1 MRTRTKIIV
10 VALALVITVAVGVRL
25 AQRPLGQALYERLA
39 AGRVGR
45 DATAALP
52 DGLHVALCGTGSPL
66 PSRDRAGACNV
77 LIAGKHIFVVDS
89 GEGGARNIALMG
101 LPITRI
107 EAVFIT
113 HFHSDHIDGL
123 GQMMLLRW
131 TGSDNTAPLP
141 VYGTAEVTAVIGGF
155 NAAFATDNG
164 YRTAHHGVVVANPA
178 SAGATPHPFALPAAG
193 PKAGG
198 GDTTV
203 VYDADGVRV
212 TAIRVNHAPIAD
224 AVGYRFDYKGRSIVL
239 SGDTAA
245 APTLDATARGAD
257 LMVHEALQ
265 PAMVKAITTGLD
277 AHGASKTAQITRDII
292 NAHSTPEIAADSARA
307 AGVRQLVLSHLVPVL
322 PSRFFYPAFLGDA
335 KAHFSGPITVGE
347 DGMLFS
353 LPARTRE
360 IRHSR
365 LF

>member
-1 MRTRTKIIV
+1 MRKRTRIVLIAAGLAII
-10 VALALVITVAVGVRL
+10 AGLALRL
-25 AQRPLGQALYERLA
+25 AQRPLGEALYERA
-39 AGRVGR
+39 ATARVGR
-45 DATAALP
+45 DVTAGLP
-52 DGLHVALCGTGSPL
+52 DGLHVGLCGTGSPL
-66 PSRDRAGACNV
+66 PSRDRAGACTAV
-77 LIAGKHIFVVDS
+77 IAGKHLFVVDA
-89 GEGGARNIALMG
+89 GEGGARNISLMG

-107 EAVFIT
+107 EALFIT

-141 VYGTAEVTAVIGGF
+141 VYGTAEVTAVLAGF
-155 NAAFATDNG
+155 KAAYATDNG
-164 YRTAHHGVVVANPA
+164 YRTAHHGPVVANPA
-178 SAGATPHPFALPAAG
+178 SAGAIPHPFDLPATG
-193 PKAGG
+193 K
-198 GDTTV
+198 GDTVV

-224 AVGYRFDYKGRSIVL
+224 AVGYRFDYNGRSVVL

-245 APTLDATARGAD
+245 APSFDAAARGAD

-265 PAMVKAITTGLD
+265 PALVKFITRGLD
-277 AHGASKTAQITRDII
+277 ARGATKTAQITRDII
-292 NAHSTPEIAADSARA
+292 GAHSTPEVAADSARA
-307 AGVRQLVLSHLVPVL
+307 AGVQQLVLSHLVPVL

-335 KAHFSGPITVGE
+335 KAHFAGPIIVGE

-353 LPARTRE
+353 LPAGTTE
-360 IRHSR
+360 IHHSR

>member
-10 VALALVITVAVGVRL
+10 LVMGLFIIVAAGVRL

-66 PSRDRAGACNV
+66 PNRDRAGACNV
-77 LIAGKHIFVVDS
+77 VVAGKHVFVVDS
-89 GEGGARNIALMG
+89 GEGSARNISLMG
-101 LPITRI
+101 LPISRI

-131 TGSDNTAPLP
+131 TGSDNTAALP
-141 VYGTAEVTAVIGGF
+141 VYGTAEVTAVLGGF

-164 YRTAHHGVVVANPA
+164 YRTAHHGAVVANPA
-178 SAGATPHPFALPAAG
+178 SAGATPHSFALPELG
-193 PKAGG
+193 K

-245 APTLDATARGAD
+245 APTLDAAARGAD
-257 LMVHEALQ
+257 LMIHEALQ
-265 PAMVKAITTGLD
+265 PAMVKAITKGLD
-277 AHGASKTAQITRDII
+277 AKGSTKTAQITRDII
-292 NAHSTPEIAADSARA
+292 NAHSTPEVAADSARA
-307 AGVRQLVLSHLVPVL
+307 AGVRELVLSHLVPVL

-353 LPARTRE
+353 LPAGTRE